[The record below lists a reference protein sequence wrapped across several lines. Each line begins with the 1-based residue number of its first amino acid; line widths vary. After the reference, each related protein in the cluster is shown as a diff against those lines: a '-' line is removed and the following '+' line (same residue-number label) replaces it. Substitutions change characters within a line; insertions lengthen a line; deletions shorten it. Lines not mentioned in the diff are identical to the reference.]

1 MSDDDMMTGSERIKK
16 TVLSEH
22 VKGILIENILSG
34 KYKPG
39 DRLVESTLAH
49 TFGVSQSPVREA
61 IKSLAEMGFV
71 TVEPYKGT
79 TIREISNRDIW
90 EVFTVRAALESM
102 AAGIAAKKATP
113 EEIDRLESI
122 LQRMI
127 ATAEDNDDV
136 QRMRINDEFHDEIMR
151 ISGHQYIIKLSQNLR
166 FASWSHLKGSFY
178 VTDSMHIAKRHKKIV
193 DAIKAHDSALAEKLM
208 REHIEENIP
217 DIINE
222 R

>member
-1 MSDDDMMTGSERIKK
+1 MNQQEDVLGTERIKK

-61 IKSLAEMGFV
+61 IKSLSEMGLV

-79 TIREISNRDIW
+79 TIRQITDRDIW

-102 AAGIAAKKATP
+102 AAGLAAKRATP
-113 EEIDRLESI
+113 EDVAHLEEI

-127 ATAEDNDDV
+127 NTAMDNDAV
-136 QRMRINDEFHDEIMR
+136 SRMRINDEFHDLIMEIAD
-151 ISGHQYIIKLSQNLR
+151 HQYMIKLSKNLR
-166 FASWSHLKGSFY
+166 FASWSHLKGSYY
-178 VTDSMHIAKRHKKIV
+178 VTDPMHIAIRHQKIV
-193 DAIKAHDSALAEKLM
+193 DAIRDHDSARAEKLM

-217 DIINE
+217 DLSLE
-222 R
+222 E